1 MNSANPKMALLCD
14 RCGKGV
20 QNGNLVSHSNIKT
33 HRIFKPNLQTV
44 WLRLN
49 DKRVKTKLCTNCI
62 KLMRK
67 ADMKK
72 AKKNVSEVPDV
83 PKVSKVEASA

>member
-1 MNSANPKMALLCD
+1 MALLCD

-44 WLRLN
+44 WLDLRG
-49 DKRVKTKLCTNCI
+49 KRVKTKLCTNCI

-67 ADMKK
+67 AK
-72 AKKNVSEVPDV
+72 AKMA
-83 PKVSKVEASA
+83 SKVAETPVTPTA

>member
-1 MNSANPKMALLCD
+1 MALICD
-14 RCGKGV
+14 KCGKGV

-44 WLRLN
+44 WLYVG

-67 ADMKK
+67 AKEK
-72 AKKNVSEVPDV
+72 VAKVSEVSEVPEV
-83 PKVSKVEASA
+83 QIAS

>member
-1 MNSANPKMALLCD
+1 MNSANPKMALICD

-44 WLRLN
+44 WMDLRG
-49 DKRVKTKLCTNCI
+49 KRVKTKLCTNCI

-67 ADMKK
+67 AR
-72 AKKNVSEVPDV
+72 E
-83 PKVSKVEASA
+83 KVASKVAETPAAPTA